1 MAKGLMKYSDEFV
14 MSKIHVIRGQKVMLD
29 SDLGPLFNV
38 EVKRLK
44 EQVRRNIER
53 FPEDFMFEL
62 TQEEATNLRSQIAT
76 SSHGGARYLP
86 MAFTEHGVLML
97 SNVLRSERAVL
108 MSIQVIRVF
117 TRMREMLL
125 THKDLLLELEKL
137 RNTSKE
143 HGGNP
148 GLRAGTGDLP
158 LPQADG
164 KARDRTRATGRSG
177 QGEATAGAGL
187 QGRQGEAV
195 VNSEASVGSPAC
207 GVPLR
212 SLTPNN
218 GCDPSGVVVAGGI
231 SIYYKL

>member
-29 SDLGPLFNV
+29 NDLAALFGV

-143 HGGNP
+143 HTGKIQVIFRYLKQMEKRETERVLLAEVAKAKP
-148 GLRAGTGDLP
+148 RRALGFKV
-158 LPQADG
+158 G
-164 KARDRTRATGRSG
+164 KVKR
-177 QGEATAGAGL
+177 
-187 QGRQGEAV
+187 
-195 VNSEASVGSPAC
+195 
-207 GVPLR
+207 
-212 SLTPNN
+212 
-218 GCDPSGVVVAGGI
+218 
-231 SIYYKL
+231 